1 MLPSRD
7 LPFSELHP
15 SLRSP
20 GWWFL
25 PVMGYVYINWA
36 AVQPWGLLCI
46 PVAPARST
54 CASDCGPTD
63 CDSCVMALLNDLAT
77 MDDELRLVKSQLQGL
92 SVSAGTLEQI
102 RRLETQTKDLRVSA
116 PGSHTMPG
124 PEQLCGGFTDAA
136 WMNTPHAGRD
146 GELDSS

>member
-20 GWWFL
+20 GWGFL
-25 PVMGYVYINWA
+25 PVMGYVCINRA
-36 AVQPWGLLCI
+36 AVWPWGLVCI
-46 PVAPARST
+46 PVAPASST

-63 CDSCVMALLNDLAT
+63 CDSCVMTLLNDLAT

-102 RRLETQTKDLRVSA
+102 GRLETQTKDLRVR
-116 PGSHTMPG
+116 TPG
-124 PEQLCGGFTDAA
+124 PTRCLAQSSYSV
-136 WMNTPHAGRD
+136 
-146 GELDSS
+146 DSQMLRE

>member
-7 LPFSELHP
+7 LPLSELHP

-20 GWWFL
+20 WWGFL
-25 PVMGYVYINWA
+25 PVMGYVCINRA
-36 AVQPWGLLCI
+36 AVWPCGLVCI
-46 PVAPARST
+46 PVAPASST

-63 CDSCVMALLNDLAT
+63 CDSCVMTLLNDLAT

-102 RRLETQTKDLRVSA
+102 RRLETQTKDLRVRT
-116 PGSHTMPG
+116 PGAHTMPG
-124 PEQLCGGFTDAA
+124 PEQLLGGFTDAA
-136 WMNTPHAGRD
+136 WMNTPHAGRG
-146 GELDSS
+146 GELDST